1 MLGLKRETRPL
12 DRLVP
17 SPWEPGH
24 LFRWKRRRLGSHGGV
39 FQLKVITVTM
49 CNAAVPAGGGAAAA
63 AAVAAAA
70 AAAAAAAEPAGA
82 AAPGERAVQQARAAG
97 GAQAATDKIL
107 LDIHVRMCLICKP
120 LKN

>member
-49 CNAAVPAGGGAAAA
+49 CTAAVPAG
-63 AAVAAAA
+63 AAAA

-82 AAPGERAVQQARAAG
+82 AAPGERAGERAVQQARAAG
-97 GAQAATDKIL
+97 RRTGSN
-107 LDIHVRMCLICKP
+107 R
-120 LKN
+120 

>member
-49 CNAAVPAGGGAAAA
+49 CTAAVPAGGGAAAA
-63 AAVAAAA
+63 AA
-70 AAAAAAAEPAGA
+70 AAAAEPAAA

-107 LDIHVRMCLICKP
+107 LDIHVRLCLICKP